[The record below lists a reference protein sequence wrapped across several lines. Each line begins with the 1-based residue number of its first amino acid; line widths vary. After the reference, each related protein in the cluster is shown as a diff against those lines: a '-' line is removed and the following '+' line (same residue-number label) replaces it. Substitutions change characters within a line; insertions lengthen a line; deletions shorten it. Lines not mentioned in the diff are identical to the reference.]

1 MKTFIRNLKEVAEIC
16 SYEEDEVRGEEIG
29 YGEKAIIFE
38 ESGCES
44 LEEFIKE
51 GEIGAYYNF
60 DNKELCKV
68 RNNHDDAL
76 IIYEEGSHVYIF

>member
-1 MKTFIRNLKEVAEIC
+1 MKTFIRNLEELAEI
-16 SYEEDEVRGEEIG
+16 SGFERISGENIG
-29 YGEKAIIFE
+29 YGEIAVIFK
-38 ESGCES
+38 ESNCET
-44 LEEFIKE
+44 LNEFIEE